1 LLESKIKKFALL
13 LMIQQHL
20 LVQLQPLNMD
30 ETLDEN
36 MDKEM
41 VMHINPKYH
50 YLMDHFYL
58 DLSII
63 KDR

>member
-1 LLESKIKKFALL
+1 
-13 LMIQQHL
+13 MMQQHL
-20 LVQLQPLNMD
+20 LVQLQPLNTD

-41 VMHINPKYH
+41 VMHINLKFH

-58 DLSII
+58 DLSKMNAII
-63 KDR
+63 YI

>member
-1 LLESKIKKFALL
+1 
-13 LMIQQHL
+13 MMQQHL
-20 LVQLQPLNMD
+20 LVQLQPLNTD

-41 VMHINPKYH
+41 VMHINLKFH

-58 DLSII
+58 DLS
-63 KDR
+63 KLEKTK

>member
-1 LLESKIKKFALL
+1 
-13 LMIQQHL
+13 MIQQHL

-41 VMHINPKYH
+41 EMHINPKYH

-63 KDR
+63 KEKMIIL

>member
-1 LLESKIKKFALL
+1 
-13 LMIQQHL
+13 MMQQHL
-20 LVQLQPLNMD
+20 LVQLQPLNTD

-41 VMHINPKYH
+41 VMHINLKYH

-58 DLSII
+58 GLSIMRLKKLMNI
-63 KDR
+63 SEA

>member
-1 LLESKIKKFALL
+1 
-13 LMIQQHL
+13 MIQQHL

-41 VMHINPKYH
+41 GMYINRKYH
-50 YLMDHFYL
+50 HLMDHSYL

-63 KDR
+63 KEK

>member
-1 LLESKIKKFALL
+1 
-13 LMIQQHL
+13 MRQQRL

-41 VMHINPKYH
+41 VMYINLKCCH
-50 YLMDHFYL
+50 LMHHFY
-58 DLSII
+58 
-63 KDR
+63 